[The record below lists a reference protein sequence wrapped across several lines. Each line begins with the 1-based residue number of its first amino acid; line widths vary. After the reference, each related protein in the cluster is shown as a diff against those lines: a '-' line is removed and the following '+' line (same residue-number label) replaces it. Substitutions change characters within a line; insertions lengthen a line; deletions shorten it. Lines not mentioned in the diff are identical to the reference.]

1 MSESLDDV
9 LKIVN
14 KPVKGKTAGVKKVT
28 PGNSTSSGGGLFDV
42 DDTTDSKGISSM
54 DTDDI
59 TKYIQQ
65 NQTADDDFD
74 LF

>member
-14 KPVKGKTAGVKKVT
+14 KPVKGKTAAVKKVA

-42 DDTTDSKGISSM
+42 GDTADSNGITSM